1 MQCCHSARRFWR
13 LRVPLAAV
21 KCSLLRAR
29 KPRGPGPDRD
39 PQGAARC
46 WAWVSRG
53 SCQPLGRGTGALQA
67 VLWAEGPRPHR
78 CSSAGGSESSCAPS
92 SAEAQLGLGAWP
104 PPWPPFPS
112 SSRIPSPWSP
122 CFLPGM
128 VRAVQQ
134 TSCSVQ
140 LRLAIRWLSWS
151 LWSPWTSGSVPSAL
165 APFNRISAPSLL

>member
-1 MQCCHSARRFWR
+1 MCPWQQSSVLCC
-13 LRVPLAAV
+13 VPGNLEDLA
-21 KCSLLRAR
+21 LTET
-29 KPRGPGPDRD
+29 PRGPP
-39 PQGAARC
+39 GA
-46 WAWVSRG
+46 
-53 SCQPLGRGTGALQA
+53 GRGFPGGHASPLAVGLGPCRLCRGPRAPGHTAAAQRAAQRVAALPA
-67 VLWAEGPRPHR
+67 ALKPGLAWGRGPRP
-78 CSSAGGSESSCAPS
+78 GP
-92 SAEAQLGLGAWP
+92 L
-104 PPWPPFPS
+104 FPS

-140 LRLAIRWLSWS
+140 LRLAVRWLSWS

>member
-1 MQCCHSARRFWR
+1 MCPWQQSSVLCC
-13 LRVPLAAV
+13 VPGNLEDLA
-21 KCSLLRAR
+21 LTET
-29 KPRGPGPDRD
+29 PRGPP
-39 PQGAARC
+39 GA
-46 WAWVSRG
+46 
-53 SCQPLGRGTGALQA
+53 GRGFPGGRASPLA
-67 VLWAEGPRPHR
+67 VGLGPCRLCCGPR
-78 CSSAGGSESSCAPS
+78 APGHT
-92 SAEAQLGLGAWP
+92 AAAQRAAQRAAALPAALKPGLAWGAWP
-104 PPWPPFPS
+104 LPWPPFPS

-140 LRLAIRWLSWS
+140 LRLAVRWLSWS